1 MESTTI
7 KLNMKQWAAE
17 DQPNNKLMQM
27 GTQCLSDAEL
37 LAILVGSGTP
47 QKNAVEVARSIL
59 AAFDNNLATLSKA
72 NFSLLNS
79 MEGVGNK
86 TICKIM
92 AAFELGKR
100 RQIAAMGTAP
110 VLSSATSVYNFM
122 RPKMQDLEVEEFH
135 VCLMNQS
142 CKLLKWVKISTGGI
156 TETMVD
162 VRLIL
167 KQALLCNAVCLT
179 AVHNHPS
186 GNVNPSRFDDTL
198 TQNIKKA
205 CDIMRIRLL
214 DHVIV
219 ADGNYYSYAEMGR
232 L

>member
-79 MEGVGNK
+79 ME
-86 TICKIM
+86 
-92 AAFELGKR
+92 
-100 RQIAAMGTAP
+100 
-110 VLSSATSVYNFM
+110 VYLFGL
-122 RPKMQDLEVEEFH
+122 Q
-135 VCLMNQS
+135 
-142 CKLLKWVKISTGGI
+142 
-156 TETMVD
+156 
-162 VRLIL
+162 
-167 KQALLCNAVCLT
+167 
-179 AVHNHPS
+179 NHC
-186 GNVNPSRFDDTL
+186 RW
-198 TQNIKKA
+198 
-205 CDIMRIRLL
+205 
-214 DHVIV
+214 
-219 ADGNYYSYAEMGR
+219 
-232 L
+232 

>member
-27 GTQCLSDAEL
+27 GTECLSDAEL

-59 AAFDNNLATLSKA
+59 AAFDNNLAALSKA
-72 NFSLLNS
+72 NFSQLND

-100 RQIAAMGTAP
+100 RQMAAMGTAP
-110 VLSSATSVYNFM
+110 VLSSAMAVYNFM
-122 RPKMQDLEVEEFH
+122 RPKLQDLEVEEFH
-135 VCLMNQS
+135 VCLMNLS
-142 CKLLKWVKISTGGI
+142 GKLLKNVKISTGGL

-162 VRLIL
+162 VRIVL
-167 KQALLCNAVCLT
+167 KEALLCNATCLT
-179 AVHNHPS
+179 CCHNHPS

-219 ADGNYYSYAEMGR
+219 TDGRYYSYAEMGR